1 MSTGRKERY
10 SPEAYASVIKDLA
23 DGIPLASALG
33 GPDRPGR
40 TAFYERLKTDPELA
54 RDYESAMQQRAES
67 QADALLD
74 VNRRLLEGQIDP
86 QSAKVLSENLKW
98 LSGKN
103 NPKRYG
109 DTTRTEV
116 TARDGAPLIPPPM
129 SDLETARLI
138 AHLLYKGGRAGVDRG
153 DLRAIPMEASSAS
166 S

>member
-1 MSTGRKERY
+1 M
-10 SPEAYASVIKDLA
+10 
-23 DGIPLASALG
+23 
-33 GPDRPGR
+33 
-40 TAFYERLKTDPELA
+40 
-54 RDYESAMQQRAES
+54 
-67 QADALLD
+67 DALLD

-116 TARDGAPLIPPPM
+116 TGRDGAPLLPPPPM

-138 AHLLYKGGRAGVDRG
+138 AHLLYKGGRAAVERG
-153 DLRAIPMEASSAS
+153 DLRAIPRWRPDNASS
-166 S
+166 